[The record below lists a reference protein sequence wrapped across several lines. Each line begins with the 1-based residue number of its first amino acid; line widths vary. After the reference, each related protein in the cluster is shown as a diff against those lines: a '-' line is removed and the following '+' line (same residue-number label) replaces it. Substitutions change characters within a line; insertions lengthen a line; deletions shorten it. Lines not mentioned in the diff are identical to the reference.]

1 MRIDIMP
8 SSSTIDLK
16 DRMSAATT
24 DIEKQTVNEI
34 PVVSVGARKTLGAGV
49 SNDDRNIHDFAKV

>member
-1 MRIDIMP
+1 MP

-16 DRMSAATT
+16 DKMSAATS
-24 DIEKQTVNEI
+24 DVEKQTVNEI